1 MTKVDRIGI
10 FGGSFNP
17 IHNGHL
23 AAVKCFQKQLK
34 LDRVI
39 LVPTGKSFYKD
50 EPTASFED
58 RFRMCELAVEGIPDV
73 EVSDIERSYP
83 EGMYTCDMLDVMRA
97 KFPSAQLVFLVGSDV
112 FESVCRWK
120 NSRKIAQT
128 VDFGVIGRFE
138 EDRQDIRRRMLT
150 MTAGFLRL
158 YGAKTAFVEGVKP
171 LSSTQVRRAIA
182 TGVSVDELLP
192 DTVDSYVKRKGL
204 YVVGKPGMRPF
215 RSTLKF
221 YIRALT

>member
-1 MTKVDRIGI
+1 MSKVERIGI

-23 AAVKCFQKQLK
+23 AAVKCFLEQLK

-50 EPTASFED
+50 ESTASFED
-58 RFRMCELAVEGIPDV
+58 RFRMCELAVAGLSDV
-73 EVSDIERSYP
+73 EVSDIERSHP
-83 EGMYTCDMLDVMRA
+83 EGIYTCDMLEAMHA
-97 KFPSAQLVFLVGSDV
+97 KFPAAHLVFLVGSDV

-138 EDRQDIRRRMLT
+138 EDRQDERRRMLM

-158 YGAKTAFVEGVKP
+158 YGTKTEFVEGVKP
-171 LSSTQVRRAIA
+171 LSSTHVRRAIE
-182 TGVSVDELLP
+182 TGRSVDNLLS
-192 DTVDSYVKRKGL
+192 DTVNDYIKRKGL
-204 YVVGKPGMRPF
+204 YVVGRTDMPPF
-215 RSTLKF
+215 RLVLRF
-221 YIRALT
+221 HI